1 MKIKRIKLLEE
12 HLIEL
17 EKKHRSTSETLSN
30 LLEYLVHI
38 DPNFKNDPGDFQSW
52 HSKLNKIR
60 HDEIVARELQKAR
73 RVLADHGYVVAASEQ
88 ELDAARVKSWVSSKD
103 ALADDD
109 IPF

>member
-17 EKKHRSTSETLSN
+17 EKKHKSTSETLAN
-30 LLEYLVHI
+30 LLEYLTHV
-38 DPNFKNDPGDFQSW
+38 DANFENNTVNFESW
-52 HSKLNKIR
+52 HTKLNKIR
-60 HDEIVARELQKAR
+60 HDEIVVRELQKAR